1 MNAVLKTIPICVE
14 QTEVLCPTHHT
25 PLVKIA
31 SHKLCKLCA
40 KEIIDH
46 SHVAYENE
54 LRQRLLLQ
62 KIKNSGLNK
71 RYLESGFKNYMITCS
86 EQDRAVQLCQDFA
99 QQIISN
105 HSPNLLLIGIPGTG
119 KTHLSASIIRNI
131 IHKST
136 KSARYYTSAE
146 IAQKMMD
153 TWSDS
158 SRSENEVVAHFASF
172 DLLVIDEYGLHD
184 RHEKR
189 REMVHKVLYSRYDN
203 MKSTLIISNFTLQNM
218 QQDLGIRLWSRL
230 HENNLSIVPC
240 YWEDQRIIQSDRH
253 RAM

>member
-1 MNAVLKTIPICVE
+1 MNTMLKTLQFRVE
-14 QTEVLCPTHHT
+14 TIETLCPTHHI
-25 PLVKIA
+25 PLMEI
-31 SHKLCKLCA
+31 SGHKLCKLCA
-40 KEIIDH
+40 KETVHH
-46 SHVAYENE
+46 SHATYENE
-54 LRQRLLLQ
+54 LQQRLLQQ

-71 RYLESGFKNYMITCS
+71 RYLDRGFKNYVVACPA
-86 EQDRAVQLCQDFA
+86 QDDAVKSCQIFA
-99 QQIISN
+99 QQIISG
-105 HSPNLLLIGIPGTG
+105 HYPNLLLTGTPGTG

-131 IHKST
+131 LHNST

-158 SRSENEVVAHFASF
+158 SRSEKELLEHFSSF

-189 REMVHKVLYSRYDN
+189 LEMVHKVLYSRYDN
-203 MKSTLIISNFTLQNM
+203 MKPTLLISNFTLQGM

-230 HENNLSIVPC
+230 HENNLIIVSC
-240 YWEDQRIIQSDRH
+240 YWEDRRLT
-253 RAM
+253 